1 VCAQV
6 KQKAILP
13 WRRRSFE
20 VVLKPSISRESLQ
33 QDCPPVD
40 KLKRMPDHPPSS
52 TLELALQR
60 ARALLVEATLE
71 VDQRRRAGP
80 VLAEIDR
87 VLAEGNPASAAAVG
101 LTPLGESLPP
111 SLREV
116 EALRREVER
125 LSVLVERDRGL
136 LGAILSES
144 PHGIIVSDQT
154 GKLILH
160 NRAAE
165 RIWAGSA
172 STAGIADWSQYRA
185 FHADGQP
192 YGPGD
197 WSMTRCLS
205 LNQTVE
211 AEEVHFQRFDGTHG
225 MMLGSCAPIR
235 GPEGEVLG
243 AVSVFADITEFKQVE
258 RLKDRWVALAG
269 HELRSPLQVIKSR
282 VTMTGNALQEGK
294 PVDLPRLLDILGRQ
308 VDKLQTLVND
318 MLDASRAQADTLHV
332 EIAPTPLGALVSRTA
347 ELIVSASPKHQL
359 ELEIDDVRVMADKA
373 RTEQLISNLVTNAVR
388 YSPAGGRIRLRVH
401 LQDGFGLVE
410 VQDEG
415 IGFEATVAQSLF
427 EPFLQLTQ
435 ETRRDGGLGLGLYLS
450 RELVE
455 RMKGR
460 IWASSPGP
468 GKGATFSFTLPLA
481 QEP

>member
-1 VCAQV
+1 VEPVDPLKRIDYPPTA
-6 KQKAILP
+6 
-13 WRRRSFE
+13 RSFE
-20 VVLKPSISRESLQ
+20 QALHQARSL
-33 QDCPPVD
+33 
-40 KLKRMPDHPPSS
+40 LI
-52 TLELALQR
+52 
-60 ARALLVEATLE
+60 EASDDAE
-71 VDQRRRAGP
+71 NRRKAGP
-80 VLAEIDR
+80 LLTEIDR
-87 VLAEGNPASAAAVG
+87 LLAERNPSVALTAG
-101 LTPLGESLPP
+101 LTPLAASAQP
-111 SLREV
+111 SMMEV

-136 LGAILSES
+136 LGAVLTES
-144 PHGIIVSDQT
+144 PHGILVADQT
-154 GKLILH
+154 GRLILH

-172 STAGIADWSQYRA
+172 TTQNLEDWTKYRA
-185 FHADGQP
+185 FHPDGRP

-225 MMLGSCAPIR
+225 MLLGSCAPLR

-269 HELRSPLQVIKSR
+269 HEIRSPLQVLKSR
-282 VTMTGNALQEGK
+282 IAMASNAVAEDR
-294 PVDLPRLLDILGRQ
+294 PVELPKLLDILGRQ
-308 VDKLQTLVND
+308 VDRLQTLVND
-318 MLDASRAQADTLHV
+318 MLDASRAQAGTLHV
-332 EIAPTPLGALVSRTA
+332 DPEPTPLSPLVCRTA
-347 ELIVSASPKHQL
+347 ELIVTASPKHTL
-359 ELEIDDVRVMADKA
+359 ELDTEDVTVMADRA
-373 RTEQLISNLVTNAVR
+373 RTEQLVTNLVTNAVR
-388 YSPAGGRIRLRVH
+388 YSPEGGRIQIRVRRAEA
-401 LQDGFGLVE
+401 GGLVE
-410 VQDEG
+410 VIDDG
-415 IGFEATVAQSLF
+415 VGFEESVAQSLF

-455 RMKGR
+455 RMNGK

-468 GKGATFSFTLPLA
+468 GKGATFSFTLP
-481 QEP
+481 QVKQ